1 MQVPEKQ
8 HYPKKTWMMIKKTSL
23 LLDELELRREE
34 EKKFLPTTQEQFLYA
49 QLAEIFPSQRPA
61 KEIETALEDE
71 KKRKVLRSEFLDAA
85 KDADGFIFGA
95 PVHFASASASMIAF
109 LDRSFYADH
118 CAGLNRFAFKPGAAI
133 VSARRAGT
141 SAALDELNKYLLYA
155 QMPIVSSRYWD
166 MVHGHTPAQVRQD
179 EEGMQIMRVLGRN
192 MAWMLNSLK
201 IAADAGL
208 PLPEQE
214 KRIST
219 NYIR

>member
-1 MQVPEKQ
+1 MNV
-8 HYPKKTWMMIKKTSL
+8 L
-23 LLDELELRREE
+23 LVNGS
-34 EKKFLPTTQEQFLYA
+34 PHEQGCTD
-49 QLAEIFPSQRPA
+49 
-61 KEIETALEDE
+61 TALQEAGRMLE
-71 KKRKVLRSEFLDAA
+71 QAGIRTTRFWIGSEPLAGCSGCGYCARAGKCCHDDRVNVFLDAA

-95 PVHFASASASMIAF
+95 SVHFASASASMIAF

-141 SAALDELNKYLLYA
+141 SAALDELNKCLLYA
-155 QMPIVSSRYWD
+155 QMPIVSSRYWN
-166 MVHGHTPAQVRQD
+166 MVHGHTPAQVCQD

-214 KRIST
+214 RRIST